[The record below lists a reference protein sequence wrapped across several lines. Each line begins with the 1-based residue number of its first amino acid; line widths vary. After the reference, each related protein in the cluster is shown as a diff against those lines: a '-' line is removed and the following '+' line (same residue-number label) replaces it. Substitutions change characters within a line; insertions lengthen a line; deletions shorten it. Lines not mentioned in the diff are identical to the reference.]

1 MEKINYQKIMEEQIA
16 SLGGTPS
23 LLLHSCCGPCSSYVL
38 EVLSQHFNVSVLY
51 YNPNIY
57 PEEEYTKRLAE
68 QKKIIEKMPFKN
80 PVKLMECGYDESE
93 FLNAAQG
100 YENEREG
107 GSRCEKCFI
116 LRMKKTALLAKENG
130 FDLMSDGVGY
140 PLYFARKF
148 SNALQSETGPS
159 SMILREIE
167 HMDKIGRYD
176 EILLRD
182 LREQERIRDL
192 IRNGDEIE
200 RQKQEKEEA
209 FYRKMEETLDRIEER
224 RRARQENLDSK
235 KLPKAIK
242 KIGKAGIDMDSRIHT
257 AAAMKKIK
265 KEHEK

>member
-130 FDLMSDGVGY
+130 FDYFTTTLSVSPHKNA
-140 PLYFARKF
+140 PLL
-148 SNALQSETGPS
+148 N
-159 SMILREIE
+159 
-167 HMDKIGRYD
+167 KIG
-176 EILLRD
+176 EEL
-182 LREQERIRDL
+182 
-192 IRNGDEIE
+192 
-200 RQKQEKEEA
+200 EKEYGVKFLFADFKKKDGYKRSIALSKEYDL
-209 FYRKMEETLDRIEER
+209 YRQDYCGCRFSITEE
-224 RRARQENLDSK
+224 
-235 KLPKAIK
+235 
-242 KIGKAGIDMDSRIHT
+242 
-257 AAAMKKIK
+257 
-265 KEHEK
+265 